1 MENSGVTQKTAIATR
16 WSTITEIVAKLVTPV
31 TSMVLARLL
40 TPEAFGV
47 IATINM
53 VISFADMFTDA
64 GFQKFLIQHEFKDE
78 VELDEDTTVAFW
90 TNLIISL
97 VGWLIIGVFSEPIA
111 KMVGNPGLGNV
122 ITVAA
127 VSLPLTSFS
136 SIQMA
141 RYRRKFDF
149 KTLFYVRLIGVCVPI
164 FVTVP
169 IAFVTRSFWAL
180 VIGTIAGNLTNAIV
194 LTIRSDWKPSF
205 YYSFEKLKRMFM
217 FSWWILLESI
227 SVWLTSYIGTFIVG
241 ANLST
246 YYLGIYKTSMTTTNQ
261 IISLITTATSAP
273 LFTALSKLQNDER
286 EFEKVY
292 FKYIQAVSVM
302 VVPLGIGMFLYR
314 GLVTEILLGSQW
326 GEAANFIGLWAL
338 MSSVCL
344 IWGTYCSG
352 VYNAKGKPI
361 FSFLAQVLHLLVLV
375 PVLIISSKKG
385 FEMLYIS
392 RSFVRLEF
400 VLVQFVIIKY
410 FFKISPIKLI
420 GKTIPAFVGSIL
432 MTLGAV
438 VLQAV
443 SSVLIWQIISIIIC
457 IIIYFVSV
465 KLIYKDLLNEAFKV
479 LGFDIGKA
487 FIAIYSKIRRKS

>member
-1 MENSGVTQKTAIATR
+1 MTNSDVTQKTAIATR
-16 WSTITEIVAKLVTPV
+16 WSTITEIVAKLVAPV
-31 TSMVLARLL
+31 TSMILARLL

-64 GFQKFLIQHEFKDE
+64 GFQKFLIQHEFKDG

-97 VGWLIIGVFSEPIA
+97 AGWLIIGIFSESIA
-111 KMVGNPGLGNV
+111 EMVGNPGLGNV

-149 KTLFYVRLIGVCVPI
+149 KTLFYVRLIGVCIPL

-169 IAFVTRSFWAL
+169 IAYITRSFWAL
-180 VIGTIAGNLTNAIV
+180 VIGTIAGNLANAIV

-273 LFTALSKLQNDER
+273 LFTALSKLQNDES
-286 EFEKVY
+286 EFENVY
-292 FKYIQAVSVM
+292 FKYIQAISVM

-314 GLVTEILLGSQW
+314 DLVTEILLGSQW
-326 GEAANFIGLWAL
+326 VEAANFIGLWAL

-361 FSFLAQVLHLLVLV
+361 FSFLAQILHLLVLV
-375 PVLIISSKKG
+375 PVLMISSKKS
-385 FEMLYIS
+385 FEVLYIS
-392 RSFVRLEF
+392 RSLVRLEF
-400 VLVQFVIIKY
+400 VFVQFVILKC
-410 FFKISPIKLI
+410 FFKISPMELIK
-420 GKTIPAFVGSIL
+420 KTIPAFVGSIL
-432 MTLGAV
+432 MALSAIL
-438 VLQAV
+438 LQSV
-443 SSVLIWQIISIIIC
+443 SSTLIWQIISIIMC
-457 IIIYFVSV
+457 MMIYFVSM
-465 KLIYKDLLNEAFKV
+465 KFIYRNLLNEAFKI
-479 LGFDIGKA
+479 LGFDIGKVLETMH
-487 FIAIYSKIRRKS
+487 SKMR